1 MNSKQFVK
9 EGSQVIIHTAGP
21 VCSYS
26 RELLNSRVFQQ
37 IVRLYVNQL
46 IEQKSLVWERLGLE
60 CGPDGENKIV
70 NLLKILAQNT
80 LEEVCE
86 LLDYARPFLD
96 KQKRKALHE
105 FTEDLYNFWRSLNR
119 FMVVHDQS
127 GPNSYDQRPYRSF
140 NTTIETLTHI
150 VRSTYRDICENIT
163 GDHPRIYRQVAAG
176 CNIGLIAIPKEFA
189 CPVKYDKL
197 KSTTSFIRQV
207 WIAPPMIIDPPTNTR
222 SGQFEKA
229 DKNPL
234 DYVDVNTS
242 EYLCYPAQVGPLVI
256 FVYIHQSFLGLGC
269 ALANLFELASDEM
282 IAKGPDAVYV
292 YGADPKQM
300 EVFGGSETVFHDDT
314 ENNLLVAAV
323 PAKQKF
329 GYFGYLKK
337 MILTLHNVVMMKRG
351 YMPYHGAFVRIVLNN
366 GHQANVLLIGDTAT
380 GKSESIEAFRI
391 LGKNIIREIKI
402 IADDMGSLKV
412 SENGALQGFG
422 TEIGAFVRL
431 DDLQQ
436 GYAFGQ
442 IDRAIIMSPQKVN
455 ARVVLPVTTMDEVL
469 HGYEVNYILY
479 ANNYEQV
486 DTDIAIVQ
494 QIHSS
499 PEAQTIF
506 RAGAAM
512 SKGTTS
518 STGLTHSYYANIFG
532 PPQYREIHEKLA
544 QETFDAAFKAGIFVG
559 QLRTRLG
566 IAGYESKGPE
576 AAAKALL
583 EIIASQNKGKYS

>member
-96 KQKRKALHE
+96 KRKRKALHD
-105 FTEDLYNFWRSLNR
+105 FTEGLYNFWRALDR

-127 GPNSYDQRPYRSF
+127 GPSSYDQRPYRSF

-176 CNIGLIAIPKEFA
+176 CNIGLIAISKEFA

-197 KSTTSFIRQV
+197 KSTTTFIRQV

-222 SGQFEKA
+222 SGQFEKV

-242 EYLCYPAQVGPLVI
+242 QYLCYPAQVGPLVI

-300 EVFGGSETVFHDDT
+300 EVFGGSETVFHDDA

-323 PAKQKF
+323 SAKQKF

-337 MILTLHNVVMMKRG
+337 MILTLHNIAMMKRG
-351 YMPYHGAFVRIVLNN
+351 YMPYHGAFVRIELNC
-366 GHQANVLLIGDTAT
+366 GRQANVLLIGDTAA

-391 LGKNIIREIKI
+391 LGKDMIREIKI
-402 IADDMGSLKV
+402 IADDMGSIKV
-412 SENGALQGFG
+412 SEKGVLHGYG

-469 HGYEVNYILY
+469 HGYEVNYMLY

-486 DTDIAIVQ
+486 GDDIAIVEKL
-494 QIHSS
+494 HDS
-499 PEAQTIF
+499 AQAQNIF

-532 PPQYREIHEKLA
+532 PPQYRDIHEKLA

-583 EIIASQNKGKYS
+583 EIIAAQN